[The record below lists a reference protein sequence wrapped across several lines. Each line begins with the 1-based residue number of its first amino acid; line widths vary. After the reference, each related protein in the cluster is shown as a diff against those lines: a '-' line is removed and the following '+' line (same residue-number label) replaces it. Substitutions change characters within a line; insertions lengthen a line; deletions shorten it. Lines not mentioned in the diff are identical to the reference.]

1 MVCEHTGKAF
11 YERKKQI
18 FRDWYWSQRGSKEFR
33 EKMREKSKNSYKK
46 SKENLKTLR
55 DVNKELEEQNEIL
68 RSIIEDLKDIIE
80 FEAIEENNI

>member
-18 FRDWYWSQRGSKEFR
+18 FKDWYWSQRGSKEFR
-33 EKMREKSKNSYKK
+33 DKMKEKSRTGYRK
-46 SKENLKTLR
+46 SKENLKSLR

-68 RSIIEDLKDIIE
+68 RSVIEDLKDIID
-80 FEAIEENNI
+80 FEIQENNI